1 MPRGVYDRKQTEE
14 APKEVEM
21 GMVKPDVAEVKVS
34 VSSKLP
40 PLPKG
45 IEARIEDGRYVM
57 SDDGH
62 PLCKE
67 CNHRQ
72 DMHHVWRE
80 VEHQG
85 FERDMYGNKRETT
98 WITKHKNFETP
109 SNPCQHACKCWNYK

>member
-1 MPRGVYDRKQTEE
+1 MPKGVYERNEKKPVEATAVEVQAVPAVEE
-14 APKEVEM
+14 IQPK
-21 GMVKPDVAEVKVS
+21 K
-34 VSSKLP
+34 SSLK

-45 IEARIEDGRYVM
+45 INAVVEDGRHVM
-57 SDDGH
+57 TDDGH

-85 FERDMYGNKRETT
+85 FERDMYGNKREANWT
-98 WITKHKNFETP
+98 TKHKNFETP
-109 SNPCQHACKCWNYK
+109 SNPCQHACKCWDYK